1 MPGLILTYAWIVA
14 ALAPLGMPPAPQDPE
29 QDPEAVLRQTSAAYE
44 AMHALSADFTQ
55 QLDNRLLG
63 RTTESEGTLYQ
74 RQPDRFLMD
83 FSDPEGDLIVSDG
96 RYFWMYFPSV
106 DEKQVLRT
114 PRRGQGLDLH
124 TEFIGDPVER
134 FESTYH
140 GTESVRGREAHVFT
154 LDPRGPVGYERMKVW
169 IDAEDFLVRRFE
181 LWEESGNVRHM
192 ELRDV
197 VINPTL
203 PDSLFE
209 FTPPADALVVDRG

>member
-1 MPGLILTYAWIVA
+1 MPGLILKFAWIAA
-14 ALAPLGMPPAPQDPE
+14 ALAPLGTPLAPRPALQDPA
-29 QDPEAVLRQTSAAYE
+29 AVLRQTSAAYE

-55 QLDNRLLG
+55 RLENRLLG
-63 RTTESEGTLYQ
+63 RTTESEGTLHQ

-114 PRRGQGLDLH
+114 SRRGQGLDLH

-134 FESTYH
+134 FEYTYH
-140 GTESVRGREAHVFT
+140 GTEGVRGREAHVFT
-154 LDPRGPVGYERMKVW
+154 LDPREPVGYERMKVW